1 MTNTKVLG
9 ITICLTNIVTS
20 KKVNFYSRQLMNVT
34 FYKTEFALPLYGDA
48 MNFMKEKL
56 LA

>member
-48 MNFMKEKL
+48 MNFMKEKI